1 MSDIIFEYDNDCE
14 LSVKDLLQR
23 KINELNGIDDHLIS
37 DDQKIARK
45 EEIRCLCHILFSIEV
60 CENNQ

>member
-23 KINELNGIDDHLIS
+23 KLNELNDIDVNLIN
-37 DDQKIARK
+37 DDQKIDRK
-45 EEIRCLCHILFSIEV
+45 EEIRCLCHILFSLEV